1 MCDRPG
7 TSAKLRLLVQHGLG
21 TLRAAEKH
29 GLQPALLIHW
39 AQHLT
44 DVVRLL
50 TVLSQELW
58 AALVFIMLHFCH
70 ILNV

>member
-1 MCDRPG
+1 M
-7 TSAKLRLLVQHGLG
+7 TAKLRLLVQHGLG
-21 TLRAAEKH
+21 TLRAGEKH

-50 TVLSQELW
+50 TAILKMLVLSYGPLRSSSCYIS
-58 AALVFIMLHFCH
+58 V
-70 ILNV
+70 VY

>member
-1 MCDRPG
+1 M
-7 TSAKLRLLVQHGLG
+7 LVQHGLG
-21 TLRAAEKH
+21 TLRAGEKH

-50 TVLSQELW
+50 TTVLMMLVLSQELW
-58 AALVFIMLHFCH
+58 DAPV
-70 ILNV
+70 

>member
-7 TSAKLRLLVQHGLG
+7 TSAKLRMLVQHGLG
-21 TLRAAEKH
+21 TLRAGEKH

-50 TVLSQELW
+50 TTVLMMLVLSQELW
-58 AALVFIMLHFCH
+58 DAPV
-70 ILNV
+70 

>member
-21 TLRAAEKH
+21 TLRAGEKH

-50 TVLSQELW
+50 TAVLKKVVLSQELW
-58 AALVFIMLHFCH
+58 AAPVFIMC
-70 ILNV
+70 